1 MIFCLKRM
9 DDSKVNAATARV
21 LLSTKRKSRQYS
33 LFEIATDILF
43 LKNET
48 GGIKNVVKLIG
59 ISSGMLNQFLSVL
72 KLPTEIIQLIN
83 QRKIESV
90 SMAHHLSKFN
100 RDDSIQLAQMVINES
115 LTSQELRS
123 ILTYRRKFQSEPIKD
138 VVKRVLDSKNI
149 KVSVIRFSDSNL
161 KIDLS
166 ELSAKISKLI
176 GEENFLT
183 IVKSNKN
190 IDVKITPVGEKKL
203 REIAK
208 SQKISFQEFINK
220 LLK

>member
-1 MIFCLKRM
+1 M

-190 IDVKITPVGEKKL
+190 IDLKITPVGEKKL

>member
-190 IDVKITPVGEKKL
+190 IDLKITPVGEKKL